1 MSKININMCAA
12 SDTIDC
18 WEKINFD
25 TAEKCVKKLQKRIA
39 LAYTNRNDKQVEC
52 LQKKLIHSF
61 YAKAIAINIVTSNN
75 GNRTAGID
83 GVLWNEPEEKFQ
95 AIETLKRRGY
105 KHKPLKRMFIK
116 KSNGQLRPLGI
127 PTIKDRAMQTL
138 YKLALEPIAEITAD
152 SCSFGF
158 RHNKSA
164 KDAIAKCIELL
175 SKHSGIKWILKA
187 DIKACFDNISHKWIM
202 DNIPID
208 KEILKQFLQCGYVY
222 NKIFYSSEKGIPQG
236 SCISGIICNMVL
248 DGLERVLKDRFNDI
262 VHIIRYAD
270 DFIITGISKASLQIV
285 VPVVECFLS
294 ERGLSLS
301 YEKTKITHLK
311 DGFSFLGYRIY
322 KQNNNIISVPTRDNM
337 DFLLNKIKEI
347 LNDFP
352 NMSYECLCESLAKKL
367 RGWLNYYTN
376 LAMIESIHSVEFE
389 IVSYITEHTGNKQIA
404 KFIGKIFA
412 QYD

>member
-1 MSKININMCAA
+1 MSKININMCAT

-39 LAYTNRNDKQVEC
+39 LAYTNCNDKQVEC

-175 SKHSGIKWILKA
+175 SKHSEIKWILKA

-248 DGLERVLKDRFNDI
+248 DGLERVLKDRFNDT

-311 DGFSFLGYRIY
+311 DGFSFLG
-322 KQNNNIISVPTRDNM
+322 
-337 DFLLNKIKEI
+337 
-347 LNDFP
+347 
-352 NMSYECLCESLAKKL
+352 
-367 RGWLNYYTN
+367 
-376 LAMIESIHSVEFE
+376 
-389 IVSYITEHTGNKQIA
+389 
-404 KFIGKIFA
+404 
-412 QYD
+412 

>member
-1 MSKININMCAA
+1 
-12 SDTIDC
+12 
-18 WEKINFD
+18 
-25 TAEKCVKKLQKRIA
+25 
-39 LAYTNRNDKQVEC
+39 
-52 LQKKLIHSF
+52 
-61 YAKAIAINIVTSNN
+61 
-75 GNRTAGID
+75 
-83 GVLWNEPEEKFQ
+83 
-95 AIETLKRRGY
+95 
-105 KHKPLKRMFIK
+105 
-116 KSNGQLRPLGI
+116 
-127 PTIKDRAMQTL
+127 
-138 YKLALEPIAEITAD
+138 
-152 SCSFGF
+152 
-158 RHNKSA
+158 
-164 KDAIAKCIELL
+164 
-175 SKHSGIKWILKA
+175 
-187 DIKACFDNISHKWIM
+187 M

-248 DGLERVLKDRFNDI
+248 DGLERALKDRFNDT

-376 LAMIESIHSVEFE
+376 LAMIKSIHSVEFE

>member
-1 MSKININMCAA
+1 MSKININMCAT

-39 LAYTNRNDKQVEC
+39 LAYTNCNDKQVEC

-83 GVLWNEPEEKFQ
+83 GVLWNKPEEKFQ
-95 AIETLKRRGY
+95 AIKTLKHRGY

-175 SKHSGIKWILKA
+175 SKHSEIEWILKA
-187 DIKACFDNISHKWIM
+187 DIKACFDNINH
-202 DNIPID
+202 N
-208 KEILKQFLQCGYVY
+208 
-222 NKIFYSSEKGIPQG
+222 
-236 SCISGIICNMVL
+236 
-248 DGLERVLKDRFNDI
+248 GLWRT
-262 VHIIRYAD
+262 Y
-270 DFIITGISKASLQIV
+270 QW
-285 VPVVECFLS
+285 
-294 ERGLSLS
+294 
-301 YEKTKITHLK
+301 
-311 DGFSFLGYRIY
+311 
-322 KQNNNIISVPTRDNM
+322 TR
-337 DFLLNKIKEI
+337 K
-347 LNDFP
+347 
-352 NMSYECLCESLAKKL
+352 Y
-367 RGWLNYYTN
+367 
-376 LAMIESIHSVEFE
+376 
-389 IVSYITEHTGNKQIA
+389 
-404 KFIGKIFA
+404 
-412 QYD
+412 

>member
-39 LAYTNRNDKQVEC
+39 LAYTNCNDKQVEC

-175 SKHSGIKWILKA
+175 SKHSEIKWILKA

-248 DGLERVLKDRFNDI
+248 DGLERVLKDRFNDT

-337 DFLLNKIKEI
+337 NFLLNKIKEI